1 MVILSPEVTYVA
13 NRSKLASER
22 LKMEAAEEIGFA
34 DKVRESGWENATTK
48 EIGLMVREMI
58 RRGENALLQKKQQDQ
73 T

>member
-1 MVILSPEVTYVA
+1 MA

-48 EIGLMVREMI
+48 EIGRMVREMI
-58 RRGENALLQKKQQDQ
+58 RRGETALLQKKQPDQDQ

>member
-1 MVILSPEVTYVA
+1 VA
-13 NRSKLASER
+13 NRGKVASER
-22 LKMEAAEEIGFA
+22 LKMEAAEEVGFA

-58 RRGENALLQKKQQDQ
+58 RRGERTLLQKKEPK

>member
-1 MVILSPEVTYVA
+1 MA
-13 NRSKLASER
+13 NRSRLASER

-58 RRGENALLQKKQQDQ
+58 RRGENALLQKKQPDQDQ

>member
-1 MVILSPEVTYVA
+1 MA

>member
-1 MVILSPEVTYVA
+1 MA
-13 NRSKLASER
+13 NRGKVASER
-22 LKMEAAEEIGFA
+22 LKMEAAEEVGFA

-58 RRGENALLQKKQQDQ
+58 RRGERTLLQKKEPK